1 MIVQLLAFSS
11 AAVSKHSIPLFEHSV
26 AAGFP
31 SPADDHIEQHLNLH
45 ELMVTRPAATYL
57 CRGHGDSMIE
67 LGIGD
72 GDLLVVDR
80 SIKPK
85 HGAVVIAAVDGQ
97 FTCKV
102 LDLNQRRL
110 LAANAQYAPIP
121 ILEDMELVIEGV
133 VTYSIRCHL

>member
-1 MIVQLLAFSS
+1 MIVQHLALSPLTPS
-11 AAVSKHSIPLFEHSV
+11 DDVIPLFVHSV
-26 AAGFP
+26 EAGFP

-45 ELMVTRPAATYL
+45 ELMVTHPAATYL
-57 CRGHGDSMIE
+57 CRGHGDSMTE
-67 LGIGD
+67 LGIGN

-85 HGAVVIAAVDGQ
+85 HGSVVIAAVDGQ

-102 LDLNQRRL
+102 LDLLQRRL
-110 LAANAQYAPIP
+110 LAANAKYASIP
-121 ILEDMELVIEGV
+121 ILEDMELMIEGV